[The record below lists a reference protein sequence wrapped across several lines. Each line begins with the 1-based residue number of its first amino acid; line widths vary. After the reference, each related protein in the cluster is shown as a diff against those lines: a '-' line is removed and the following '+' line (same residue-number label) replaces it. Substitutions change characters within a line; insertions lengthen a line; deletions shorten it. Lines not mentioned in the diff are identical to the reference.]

1 MASSSRVSGT
11 IALVAVLT
19 IASSGCAEL
28 LAELGSVTAS
38 ADASTPTDGLREALR
53 VGTGRAVGQLG
64 RTDGYLKADDVR
76 IPVPDK
82 LSKLSKALD
91 ALGAGDYVEEFVT
104 GMNRAAE
111 AAAPVARDV
120 FVDSIREMT
129 FDDAVTILRGR
140 DHEATDYFRV
150 HAGPRLAEL
159 FRPIV
164 GDKLAEVGATRSFD
178 ELMDQTRK
186 VPFVERPAFDL
197 TEYVT
202 ERALDGLFLRLAA
215 EEERI
220 RRDPVA
226 RTTELLK
233 KWFGSQAA

>member
-1 MASSSRVSGT
+1 MASIRRRLLSVGIVATCGVVS
-11 IALVAVLT
+11 A
-19 IASSGCAEL
+19 GCAEL
-28 LAELGSVTAS
+28 MAELQTTGA
-38 ADASTPTDGLREALR
+38 ADASTPADGLREALR
-53 VGTGRAVGQLG
+53 VGTDRAVARLG
-64 RTDGYLKADDVR
+64 RTDGYLEADDVR

-82 LSKLSKALD
+82 LSKLSRALD

-111 AAAPVARDV
+111 AAAPKAKDV

-140 DHEATDYFRV
+140 QHEATDYFRE
-150 HAGPRLAEL
+150 HTGARLAEL

-164 GDKLAEVGATRSFD
+164 AGKLDEVGATRSFNA
-178 ELMDQTRK
+178 LLDQTHK
-186 VPFVERPAFDL
+186 VPFVERPVFDL
-197 TEYVT
+197 TDYVT
-202 ERALDGLFLRLAA
+202 DRALDGLFLRIAS

-226 RTTELLK
+226 RTTELLRE
-233 KWFGSQAA
+233 WFGE

>member
-1 MASSSRVSGT
+1 VASFSKVSGT
-11 IALVAVLT
+11 LALVVVVT

-28 LAELGSVTAS
+28 LAELGAATDS
-38 ADASTPTDGLREALR
+38 ADASTPADGLREALR
-53 VGTGRAVGQLG
+53 VGTGRAVELLSQ
-64 RTDGYLKADDVR
+64 TDGYLKADDVR
-76 IPVPDK
+76 ISVPEK

-91 ALGAGDYVEEFVT
+91 TLGAGDYVDEFVT
-104 GMNRAAE
+104 SMNRAAE

-129 FDDAVTILRGR
+129 FDDAMTILRGR
-140 DHEATDYFRV
+140 DHEATDYFRD
-150 HAGPRLAEL
+150 HAGPRLAQL

-164 GDKLAEVGATRSFD
+164 GDKLDEVGATRSFN

-186 VPFVERPAFDL
+186 VPLLDRPALDL

-233 KWFGSQAA
+233 KWFGG